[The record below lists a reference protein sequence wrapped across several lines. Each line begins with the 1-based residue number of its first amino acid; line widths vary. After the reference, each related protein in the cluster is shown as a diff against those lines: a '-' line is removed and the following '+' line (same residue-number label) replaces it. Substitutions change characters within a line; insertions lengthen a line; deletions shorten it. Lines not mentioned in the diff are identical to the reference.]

1 MYDTPEAMAHS
12 IIALNPSLSG
22 KGRLWQAILGVRA
35 SSTFAQWIVA
45 LQSHVT
51 RRIHETSTAQKTPK
65 TQKEVSLILPM
76 LGLLCRKFSSI
87 LRIAWF
93 PVSSSKILAF
103 VFFSR
108 AGEERNP
115 YWISVQRGWHYS
127 GNQTCA
133 TDAGCTCEAN
143 ELECK
148 DVANV
153 VVGSWFS
160 RGANKNS
167 DCVKL
172 KWAVVSFAVYSKVYW
187 ICFGMK
193 NYPYE

>member
-1 MYDTPEAMAHS
+1 MIHLKRWRIQSLHWIHHS
-12 IIALNPSLSG
+12 Q
-22 KGRLWQAILGVRA
+22 GR
-35 SSTFAQWIVA
+35 VA
-45 LQSHVT
+45 LVAFDRLFLVSEHLRPLPSGLWHCSHMLLVGST
-51 RRIHETSTAQKTPK
+51 RHPRRKKNAKKRKKRSRWFFQCWAFCAESSAQY
-65 TQKEVSLILPM
+65 QGYI
-76 LGLLCRKFSSI
+76 
-87 LRIAWF
+87 

-103 VFFSR
+103 CFFFTRGRGAESLLK
-108 AGEERNP
+108 
-115 YWISVQRGWHYS
+115 RGWHYS
-127 GNQTCA
+127 GNQSCA

-143 ELECK
+143 ELECE

-153 VVGSWFS
+153 VVGWWFS
-160 RGANKNS
+160 RGANKKR